1 LVLCGHS
8 SSSRARSCQ
17 GQDPGARPG
26 DRSNASQGK
35 EAEPSVRKTDLTQCE
50 SEAMLHFFITLVPQ
64 SQERRTSNAEDP
76 GGRPGG
82 GATLGVTVIAT
93 ANPCKIE
100 RVGAIPSI
108 STNFL
113 GRGKRLSHWIR
124 PMIPAGVP
132 FALFP
137 RSSAERAAACEA
149 EGRWCDSSRGNQ
161 FMDSECCRRR
171 YLS

>member
-1 LVLCGHS
+1 MRKIRV
-8 SSSRARSCQ
+8 
-17 GQDPGARPG
+17 G
-26 DRSNASQGK
+26 DLAG
-35 EAEPSVRKTDLTQCE
+35 
-50 SEAMLHFFITLVPQ
+50 VPL
-64 SQERRTSNAEDP
+64 
-76 GGRPGG
+76 
-82 GATLGVTVIAT
+82 LGVTVIAT

-100 RVGAIPSI
+100 RVGCDSLHLHQFPS
-108 STNFL
+108 
-113 GRGKRLSHWIR
+113 GGKRLSHWIR

-171 YLS
+171 Y